1 MVTRSFALVVFMAI
15 LTATTQASAP
25 VPPLYSTVQTEK
37 VVPNLAAVHETT
49 FWLVSRTVTVDKNK
63 QKVNSDKGC
72 GATAVAD
79 NVIAT
84 ATHCLVNSGEF
95 KDVIALDLNPV
106 AILVRVDDG
115 SDNSL
120 VKVNAHLPHHTRIS
134 SHEYTWGDEVFIFG
148 NPGTLLDMYRHGEIM
163 GYANPA
169 TKGEGMWVIVD
180 MNTGKGDSGSGIM
193 NNYGEVIGTVSE
205 IALADKREIKMPF
218 VTAKVT
224 SFHPFNFTKKQLKAV
239 GLDN

>member
-15 LTATTQASAP
+15 VAATSQASAP
-25 VPPLYSTVQTEK
+25 TPVLYSTVQTER

-49 FWLVSRTVTVDKNK
+49 FWLVARTVTTKNK
-63 QKVNSDKGC
+63 QKINSDKGC

-84 ATHCLVNSGEF
+84 ATHCLANSGEA
-95 KDVIALDLNPV
+95 KNVIALDLNPV

-120 VKVNAHLPHHTRIS
+120 VKINAHLRKHTRIS
-134 SHEYTWGDEVFIFG
+134 THAPVQGDEVFIFG
-148 NPGTLLDMYRHGEIM
+148 NPGTLVDMYRRGEIM
-163 GYANPA
+163 GFAKPES
-169 TKGEGMWVIVD
+169 GESIWILMD

-205 IALADKREIKMPF
+205 IALADKREIKMPY

-224 SFHPFNFTKKQLKAV
+224 AFHPFNFTKEQLKAV